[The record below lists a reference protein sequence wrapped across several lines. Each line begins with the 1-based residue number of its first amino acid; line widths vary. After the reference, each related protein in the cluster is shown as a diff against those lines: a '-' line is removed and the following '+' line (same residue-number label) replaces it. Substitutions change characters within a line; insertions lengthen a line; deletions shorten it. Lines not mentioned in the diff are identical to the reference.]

1 MNRFKFTKD
10 NVDTIKA
17 YLKTGAGR
25 KPNILSK
32 FPGEIKKNKLYIDG
46 KVVVMKKDVEKFLRK
61 KIYDGKTPLT
71 RDAAYFW
78 LSKHVAG
85 ISRKDVDNFL
95 KKQRSIRETDN
106 QQPSTKR
113 KPNRV
118 NTKGRLHIDLVE
130 ITFKDLPFDPIIPKN
145 KRLWKTLTDEEKA
158 EGEDVNDKHG
168 YFFGCVDS
176 ITSLSFYQFS
186 NFKNYKYITPI
197 AKECFEW
204 FSKKLGI
211 PMSKL
216 TLKSDAG
223 SEFDWNRYTKW
234 GIRSFIVKSD
244 PFIEGKNSHF
254 QRVLYRIAKM
264 KKTRN
269 LDKLCN
275 LAMIQLN
282 RTVSSVSGDI
292 PIINADRGTKEL
304 SEKYNSKRGKGT
316 GVKVK
321 LKPLVPGKDQV
332 RIQLKFKK
340 DKEHH
345 KAYHGDLWSKRVYA
359 VKSKKGDRYVVN
371 KKLRHRD
378 ELKLTAV
385 YDKESEE
392 IVRERSKH

>member
-223 SEFDWNRYTKW
+223 SEFDWNRYKKW

-304 SEKYNSKRGKGT
+304 AEKYNSKRGKGT

-321 LKPLVPGKDQV
+321 LKPLVPGKDRV

-392 IVRERSKH
+392 IVKERSKH